1 MCISLYV
8 YGYPCV
14 FLVGLTHVGIESAT
28 HSNGLL
34 QMIYINIEH
43 PHLQHLHE
51 VIIDITQGYVVHLM
65 GDITSR
71 GSFTLTN

>member
-1 MCISLYV
+1 MCVSLYV

-14 FLVGLTHVGIESAT
+14 FLMGLTLVGIESEN

-34 QMIYINIEH
+34 QMIYINIEQ

-51 VIIDITQGYVVHLM
+51 VIIDKTQG
-65 GDITSR
+65 
-71 GSFTLTN
+71 